1 MDKFDNRNFM
11 FATDKKAE
19 YFHEHF
25 SLFRYALQVFF
36 LSRKQTLIFAKMLN
50 ANFPFSAT
58 PDVLKAIL
66 KKRKILW
73 AKVNFFLKNLQ
84 YPFAFP
90 GMLQIYQSLIKKRA
104 KSCQLVEHG
113 EPLY

>member
-1 MDKFDNRNFM
+1 
-11 FATDKKAE
+11 
-19 YFHEHF
+19 
-25 SLFRYALQVFF
+25 
-36 LSRKQTLIFAKMLN
+36 MLN

-84 YPFAFP
+84 YPSAFP
-90 GMLQIYQSLIKKRA
+90 GMLQIYQSLTKNALRA
-104 KSCQLVEHG
+104 AS
-113 EPLY
+113 